1 MCGPKKSMTEQD
13 GAKASVKFTE
23 ISYHPDTIV
32 TTLLVSFGVVAV
44 CVLAYFI
51 LHRMGFCGGSAGGSA
66 RPRRGVRFHF
76 KRDEANPAVEGE

>member
-1 MCGPKKSMTEQD
+1 MCGPKKTMNEQD
-13 GAKASVKFTE
+13 GAKASLKLTE
-23 ISYHPDTIV
+23 ISYHPDTIL

-51 LHRMGFCGGSAGGSA
+51 LHRMGFCGGSA